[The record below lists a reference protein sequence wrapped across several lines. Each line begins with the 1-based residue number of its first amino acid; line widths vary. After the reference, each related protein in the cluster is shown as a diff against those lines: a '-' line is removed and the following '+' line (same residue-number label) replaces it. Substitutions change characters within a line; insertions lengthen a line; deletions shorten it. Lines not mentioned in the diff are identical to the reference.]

1 MNDGFL
7 AHLVWLLV
15 VMLCWYDDGN
25 DDELNYD
32 AYDKHI
38 CQCQGPLWVQW
49 SDRHRHQERNGVQLA
64 FLCNFVTWRYWTWSH
79 GKLWGLDI
87 ILSLLRNMLIICMMF
102 CANKQESFSFATN
115 GLDVKAQNPISPMLV
130 SVERWWGKME
140 NMPSSRVMKW
150 RADNRQSWC
159 CQRSCEHNI
168 AAQFQN
174 TFSISTHQTIDKHL
188 FWVAKI
194 CSTWYLYSFYS
205 ALIIE
210 ISASNDNL
218 FR

>member
-1 MNDGFL
+1 
-7 AHLVWLLV
+7 
-15 VMLCWYDDGN
+15 
-25 DDELNYD
+25 
-32 AYDKHI
+32 
-38 CQCQGPLWVQW
+38 
-49 SDRHRHQERNGVQLA
+49 
-64 FLCNFVTWRYWTWSH
+64 
-79 GKLWGLDI
+79 
-87 ILSLLRNMLIICMMF
+87 MLIICMMF

-115 GLDVKAQNPISPMLV
+115 GLDVKAQNPNSPMLV

-140 NMPSSRVMKW
+140 NIPSSRVMKW

-188 FWVAKI
+188 FCVAKI

-218 FR
+218 FRENLKRNTLFSYNCEGNPEEGVCVSLQVCGISRWARMDDSCSVGLLG